1 MHIVIA
7 GAGNVGKAIAR
18 DLIGNGHKVTV
29 IDEKAEETER
39 ARSYGATIVLADACE
54 PDALDK
60 ADLANAQIVVAATGD
75 DKVNLVVSLLAK
87 TEYGVPKVVARVNHP
102 KNEWMFDE
110 AWGVDFAVSTPQM
123 MTALVE
129 EAVSV
134 GQLVKLFSL
143 RQGAAD
149 LVEVTLPADSP
160 VIGSR
165 VGAVVWPPDSSLV
178 AILRDSHVITPHQDD
193 PLEIGD
199 ELIIVTRSDQIEI
212 LKKILCKN

>member
-1 MHIVIA
+1 
-7 GAGNVGKAIAR
+7 
-18 DLIGNGHKVTV
+18 
-29 IDEKAEETER
+29 
-39 ARSYGATIVLADACE
+39 
-54 PDALDK
+54 
-60 ADLANAQIVVAATGD
+60 
-75 DKVNLVVSLLAK
+75 
-87 TEYGVPKVVARVNHP
+87 
-102 KNEWMFDE
+102 MFDE

>member
-1 MHIVIA
+1 MKIVIA

-18 DLIGNGHKVTV
+18 DLINNGHKVTV
-29 IDEKAEETER
+29 IDMKSEEIER
-39 ARSYGATIVLADACE
+39 ARKYGAEVVLADACE

-75 DKVNLVVSLLAK
+75 DKVNLVVSFLAK
-87 TEYGVPKVVARVNHP
+87 TEYGVPRVVGRVNHP

-110 AWGVDFAVSTPQM
+110 AWGVDYAVSTPQM

-143 RQGAAD
+143 RQGGAD
-149 LVEVTLPADSP
+149 LVELTLPADSP

-165 VGAVVWPPDSSLV
+165 VGAVAWPIDSSLV
-178 AILRDSHVITPHQDD
+178 AILRDNHVITPHQDD
-193 PLEIGD
+193 PLEVGD
-199 ELIIVTRSDQIEI
+199 ELIIVTTSDQIDALKEI
-212 LKKILCKN
+212 LCSN